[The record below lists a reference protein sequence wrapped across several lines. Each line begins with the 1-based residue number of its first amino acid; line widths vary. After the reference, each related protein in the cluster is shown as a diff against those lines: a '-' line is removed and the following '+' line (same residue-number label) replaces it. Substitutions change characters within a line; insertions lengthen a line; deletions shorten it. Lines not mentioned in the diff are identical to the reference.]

1 MNIVTVGDSIM
12 EINLKVNP
20 KQVCLVMNDLPC
32 AAPTSVM
39 MLNQNY
45 ACSFLSCH
53 GEGFTDASSVT
64 IFPYQVFWSQEDCRD
79 TVFVS
84 GSLPSES
91 CTVFCI
97 CPSTLTSP

>member
-1 MNIVTVGDSIM
+1 MILVTVGDSIM
-12 EINLKVNP
+12 EINLVNP
-20 KQVCLVMNDLPC
+20 KQVCLVMNNLPG
-32 AAPTSVM
+32 AALTSVM

-64 IFPYQVFWSQEDCRD
+64 IFPYQVFSSQEDGRD